1 MSLRLL
7 LVCSCGVLLFG
18 LSAILFRPQTEAEHR
33 DSSDPL
39 PLAPTLRSSSPSD
52 GNPPLEQSFEA
63 DGLEVTLEVRP
74 LSGSKDWKV
83 GEEAEVSFTIRDLVT
98 GAPITGLHPL
108 SWIHRRSTVIPPTKE
123 ELKEQISEFLGGLLS
138 VRADI
143 DLNRYF
149 LLVLNSDNSISVID
163 PQIEFSK
170 TKLYQLIQLQG
181 SGEDW
186 LMDRHGEWM
195 AVSLPSLARV
205 EFIDLTTFQ
214 KSGFVDVGE
223 GNGPRDLAL
232 EPDGKTLWVGLDSS
246 NAVVAIETNPRRV
259 VARLPIGVGLHRLAI
274 SDDGESLCVTSSQSS
289 RVTLIDL
296 PSRTIRHAKEF
307 GHQPYPVVWSQASRL
322 FYVGHLDRAGI
333 VAIDPQTG
341 IQKAELQTEGGVFS
355 LDVDPSGRFVF
366 ACDLEQS
373 TVTIVDVSTHEI
385 VGVVR
390 GVRNPDQVEFT
401 EGFAYVRN
409 TGSPRIALID
419 LERLERGEILM
430 SDLTVSRLSPS
441 EVKGSTSI
449 APMIVPTPNQT
460 SVMIASPA
468 DRLVYYYVEGMMAS
482 MGNFVTYNR
491 IPQGLAI
498 LDRSLQES
506 KPGVYSTYV
515 RPVSPG
521 RFDVP
526 FVVDQPRILHGFE
539 LEILP
544 NPDSSTAPVAAAVTI
559 KSLFENVKIVVG
571 ETRKLRFQVIDSATE
586 DPVSGLSDVQVMV
599 IRGQGRGENFHHAK
613 EVMPGVYEFEHFFPE
628 RNRYQILFRVL
639 SRGAQFHQQ
648 PMFTLTV
655 LRSDERSLWEDSKR
669 LVPTPSK
676 PQAPKGDR

>member
-7 LVCSCGVLLFG
+7 LVCGCGVLFAG
-18 LSAILFRPQTEAEHR
+18 ILSVSFQPLTVADQSETSDTVQSVPTHRP
-33 DSSDPL
+33 
-39 PLAPTLRSSSPSD
+39 SSPSEE
-52 GNPPLEQSFEA
+52 NPPLKQSFEA

-74 LSGSKDWKV
+74 LLGGKAWRV
-83 GEEAEVSFTIRDLVT
+83 GEEAEISFSIRDLVT

-108 SWIHRRSTVIPPTKE
+108 AWIHRRTTVIPPTKA
-123 ELKEQISEFLGGLLS
+123 ELREQISEFLGGLLS

-149 LLVLNSDNSISVID
+149 MLVLNSDSSISVID

-170 TKLYQLIQLQG
+170 TKLFQLIQLQG
-181 SGEDW
+181 SGEAW
-186 LMDRHGEWM
+186 SMDRDGEWL
-195 AVSLPSLARV
+195 AVSIPSRSRV
-205 EFIDLTTFQ
+205 EFIDLTTFEP
-214 KSGFVDVGE
+214 SGFAEVGE

-232 EPDGKTLWVGLDSS
+232 ELDGKTLWVGLDTS
-246 NAVVAIETNPRRV
+246 NAVVAIEINPRRV
-259 VARLPIGVGLHRLAI
+259 AARLPVGVGLHRLAI
-274 SDDGESLCVTSSQSS
+274 SDDGETLCVTSSRSS

-296 PSRTIRHAKEF
+296 PSRTIRHTRKF
-307 GHQPYPVVWSQASRL
+307 GGQPYPVVWSQASRL
-322 FYVGHLDRAGI
+322 FYVGDLDGAGI
-333 VAIDPQTG
+333 VAIDPLTG
-341 IQKAELQTEGGVFS
+341 IQKSALKTEGGVFS

-366 ACDLEQS
+366 ACDLEMS
-373 TVTIVDVSTHEI
+373 TVTIIDVSTNET
-385 VGVVR
+385 VGIVR

-401 EGFAYVRN
+401 DGFAYIRN
-409 TGSPRIALID
+409 TGSPNVALID
-419 LERLERGEILM
+419 LERLERDEILM

-441 EVKGSTSI
+441 EVKGSASI
-449 APMIVPTPNQT
+449 APMIAPTPNGT

-506 KPGVYSTYV
+506 EPGVYSTYV
-515 RPVSPG
+515 RPVSSG
-521 RFDVP
+521 RFDLP

-544 NPDSSTAPVAAAVTI
+544 DPESSTVPVAAAVTI
-559 KSLFENVKIVVG
+559 KSLFENEKIVVG

-586 DPVSGLSDVQVMV
+586 APISGLSDVQVMV
-599 IRGQGRGENFHHAK
+599 IRGQGRGQDFHHAK
-613 EVMPGVYEFEHFFPE
+613 EVKSGVYEFEHSFPE
-628 RNRYQILFRVL
+628 RNRYQVLFRVL

-655 LRSDERSLWEDSKR
+655 LRSDESSLWEKSKR
-669 LVPTPSK
+669 ITPT
-676 PQAPKGDR
+676 ATELHTPKGDR